1 MMFYYAKV
9 RYYLFVWVLPILL
22 PFLFF
27 YFSRNDSLTD
37 SLISS
42 GILALIYK
50 AFFDNPSYL
59 LDKTTK
65 IVNQT
70 NELFDSSKYFLY
82 IITPYFDA
90 GENRVK
96 CIIDAQNNGCE
107 VTILV
112 RKPSE
117 ELKKLSEVGC
127 KVLIHPRLHS
137 KIYLNEKTAIMGSA
151 NILRGS
157 FDNSLEVGIEVDNV
171 SLHKEMLDMIK
182 SYINDDV
189 VSQFNPDKVKGGFCI
204 KTKSSILFDVNK
216 PMSYDAWK
224 SRENADG
231 MFCHSCGKGAKTS
244 LSKPLCHNC
253 R

>member
-1 MMFYYAKV
+1 MFYYSKV
-9 RYYLFVWVLPILL
+9 RYYLIAWVLPILL

-27 YFSRNDSLTD
+27 YFSRNDSLAD
-37 SLISS
+37 SLIIS
-42 GILALIYK
+42 GILAFIYK
-50 AFFDNPSYL
+50 TFFDNPAYL

-117 ELKKLSEVGC
+117 ELK
-127 KVLIHPRLHS
+127 
-137 KIYLNEKTAIMGSA
+137 N
-151 NILRGS
+151 
-157 FDNSLEVGIEVDNV
+157 
-171 SLHKEMLDMIK
+171 
-182 SYINDDV
+182 
-189 VSQFNPDKVKGGFCI
+189 
-204 KTKSSILFDVNK
+204 
-216 PMSYDAWK
+216 
-224 SRENADG
+224 
-231 MFCHSCGKGAKTS
+231 
-244 LSKPLCHNC
+244 
-253 R
+253 